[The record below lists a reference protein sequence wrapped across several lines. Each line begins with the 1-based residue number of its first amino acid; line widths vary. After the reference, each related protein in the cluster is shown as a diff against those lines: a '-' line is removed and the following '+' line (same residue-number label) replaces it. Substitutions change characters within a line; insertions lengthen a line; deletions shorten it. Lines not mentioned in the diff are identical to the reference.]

1 MIGTIKVNR
10 RKWPRELVQLPAQ
23 YFIKN
28 QSTKYQDCTV
38 INLSRN
44 GAAVRFPAYVYL
56 KEKAI
61 VFLNLIVPK
70 SFQQLTLRGEVKTK
84 YRSQSS
90 LVGGI
95 QFVALLQEDT
105 FGKLK

>member
-1 MIGTIKVNR
+1 MVSTTKVDR
-10 RKWPRELVQLPAQ
+10 RKWPREAVQIPAQ

-44 GAAVRFPAYVYL
+44 GATVRFPAYVFL
-56 KEKAI
+56 KEKAS
-61 VFLNLIVPK
+61 VFLNFIVPK
-70 SFQQLTLRGEVKTK
+70 TFQQLTLRGEVKTK
-84 YRSQSS
+84 YRSQSA

-95 QFVALLQEDT
+95 QFVSLLREDT
-105 FGKLK
+105 FSKLT